1 MSIRNIICD
10 IINFYDD
17 KWKKKFYKNENNNE
31 KNIKIKFDY
40 IYIKR

>member
-1 MSIRNIICD
+1 MSIRNIICN

-31 KNIKIKFDY
+31 KIRFDY
-40 IYIKR
+40 IYLKR